1 MSGLT
6 DSQQEVARI
15 LFGLPESTG
24 FALAGGSAL
33 VALGVIDRPTRDLD
47 AFVAA
52 RAGDP
57 SGDVGPLAATFSA
70 TLAGAG
76 WDVEAVRQHR
86 TGRSCGNGSP
96 RGASTFDPPGWSG
109 PGPGGTA
116 RTGRQT
122 PRTPKPL
129 ARRTFRALTR
139 GFDAG
144 TPNGIRTRAA
154 TLRATPGPTSTDG
167 DGRRRLQFRGSR
179 DRPNSDEAPRIGAA
193 AGFSRGAGAAP
204 SPAESA
210 PAARRAC
217 PLTAL
222 VSGDQ
227 GTSVTLRLSVRAG
240 LVLRFNER
248 WGPKP
253 PLGCASAFR
262 PA

>member
-116 RTGRQT
+116 RTGPQT

-139 GFDAG
+139 GFASG

-154 TLRATPGPTSTDG
+154 TLRGWCPRPLDDGGLRPTRRSAICGSDRSRRSVDLVRGGGLEPPITGPEPVVLPITPPPKGGALRRAPEHSSRGPP
-167 DGRRRLQFRGSR
+167 RRRKS
-179 DRPNSDEAPRIGAA
+179 DR
-193 AGFSRGAGAAP
+193 
-204 SPAESA
+204 
-210 PAARRAC
+210 
-217 PLTAL
+217 
-222 VSGDQ
+222 
-227 GTSVTLRLSVRAG
+227 TL
-240 LVLRFNER
+240 
-248 WGPKP
+248 P
-253 PLGCASAFR
+253 P
-262 PA
+262 PQ